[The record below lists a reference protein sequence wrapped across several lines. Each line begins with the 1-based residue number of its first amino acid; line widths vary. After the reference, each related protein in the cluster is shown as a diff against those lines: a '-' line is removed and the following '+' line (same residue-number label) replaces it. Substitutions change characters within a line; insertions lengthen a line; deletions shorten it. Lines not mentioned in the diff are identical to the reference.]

1 MIRGKSSDNIHEGW
15 STNLMFESSE
25 QEIVLWTAR
34 PVDSG
39 EDDGSD
45 IFIPGSEESED
56 ELAGLSLEHEHF
68 LLGMADRLHNFLP
81 T

>member
-1 MIRGKSSDNIHEGW
+1 MS
-15 STNLMFESSE
+15 ESSG

-39 EDDGSD
+39 EDNESE

-56 ELAGLSLEHEHF
+56 ELAGLSLEHEHL
-68 LLGMADRLHNFLP
+68 LLGMAERLHHLLP
-81 T
+81 TWIWEHG